1 MYFKDFNP
9 NKYNKNIY
17 LADLCISN
25 ANIITRK
32 ELIDVIDYNTIT
44 PFIVFIFDISKMSD
58 KNLSYLLYLAKSEE
72 SFRGSSVSYS
82 DEKQILKLSFY
93 VFRYSLVDYKLRRKY
108 GFNYSTPNELIRL
121 FQFWNGYT
129 SFIPTKK
136 AAARESSRLIL
147 FLFIHNSILIVS
159 STIFSSIYLLYYILK
174 WS

>member
-1 MYFKDFNP
+1 MYFRDFNP

-25 ANIITRK
+25 SNIITRK

-44 PFIVFIFDISKMSD
+44 PFICFIFDISNMSD

-93 VFRYSLVDYKLRRKY
+93 VFRYSLVNYKLRRKY
-108 GFNYSTPNELIRL
+108 GFNYNTPNELIRL

-136 AAARESSRLIL
+136 AATRESSRLYFL
-147 FLFIHNSILIVS
+147 LFIHDSVLIVS
-159 STIFSSIYLLYYILK
+159 STIFSTVRLLYDIFK
-174 WS
+174 RS